1 LLKES
6 AISFVLFSY
15 ENCDFEIIIIFSL
28 LVFIAVDITV
38 YHGGF
43 HGDLN
48 ETFFVG
54 NVNNESIQLVSVT
67 HECLMQA
74 IDSGELPYALW
85 EGCGLVNATHK
96 CLMQAI
102 DLGELPYALWEGCG
116 LVKVTHECCSEGYGL
131 VSSNIIV
138 K

>member
-1 LLKES
+1 MDQ
-6 AISFVLFSY
+6 
-15 ENCDFEIIIIFSL
+15 EN
-28 LVFIAVDITV
+28 T
-38 YHGGF
+38 
-43 HGDLN
+43 
-48 ETFFVG
+48 
-54 NVNNESIQLVSVT
+54 
-67 HECLMQA
+67 
-74 IDSGELPYALW
+74 PLW
-85 EGCGLVNATHK
+85 EGCGVVNVTHK